1 MAYNESRVTVCGNVA
16 SAVTRSTVGTG
27 FSRAKFRLFTA
38 ERVWDA
44 EQRTWEDGARM
55 FLSVS
60 CWRMLAD
67 NAHASL
73 NKGDPVVVTGR
84 LTIKEVEYEGAV
96 RPLVEIEATAI
107 GHNLALCT
115 AVPTR
120 TRHTPDA
127 VEARAAP
134 EIAAPRKADDLP
146 LIVMGEVDRPAADPV
161 PAARSNADRAAAAR
175 SNADRVPA
183 ARSKVD
189 HAAAARPNADRAVAA
204 RSKVDRAA
212 ADRPNADRV
221 PAARSKVDRA
231 AADRPREVA
240 EVPF

>member
-44 EQRTWEDGARM
+44 TQRTWEDGARM

-120 TRHTPDA
+120 TRFTPDA

-134 EIAAPRKADDLP
+134 EITAPRKADELP
-146 LIVMGEVDRPAADPV
+146 LIVMGEVDRPKPDHAT
-161 PAARSNADRAAAAR
+161 ADRPNPDHA
-175 SNADRVPA
+175 NPDRP
-183 ARSKVD
+183 KPD
-189 HAAAARPNADRAVAA
+189 HAAAD
-204 RSKVDRAA
+204 RSK
-212 ADRPNADRV
+212 
-221 PAARSKVDRA
+221 
-231 AADRPREVA
+231 EVA